1 MKSLFIKLF
10 ITFIYLISSSSAYS
24 IEVPKIKNLILH
36 KQPKKLENIE
46 FQNINNKL
54 MNLNDFKD
62 KFLIINFWATWCAP
76 CREEMPS
83 LDKLSSEKNFNNLEI
98 LPINVGSEKISKSK
112 IFFEEVGIKKLKIY
126 HDIDMKLPNK
136 LLLRG
141 LPTTLLINK
150 KGEEFA
156 RILGS
161 VDFEDKKLI
170 KWLKNFD

>member
-10 ITFIYLISSSSAYS
+10 IIFIYLISSSSAYS
-24 IEVPKIKNLILH
+24 IEVPKIKNLILY

-54 MNLNDFKD
+54 IKLNDFKD

-83 LDKLSSEKNFNNLEI
+83 LDKLSSEKNFNNLVI

-112 IFFEEVGIKKLKIY
+112 IFFEEVGIENLKIY
-126 HDIDMKLPNK
+126 HDVDMNLPKK

>member
-10 ITFIYLISSSSAYS
+10 IIFIYLISSSSEYS

-54 MNLNDFKD
+54 IKLSDFKD

-83 LDKLSSEKNFNNLEI
+83 LDKLSSEKNFNNLVI

-112 IFFEEVGIKKLKIY
+112 IFFEEVGIENLKIY
-126 HDIDMKLPNK
+126 HDVDMNLPKK

>member
-1 MKSLFIKLF
+1 MKSLFVKLF
-10 ITFIYLISSSSAYS
+10 IIFIYLISSSSAYS

-54 MNLNDFKD
+54 MKLNDFKD

-98 LPINVGSEKISKSK
+98 LTINVGSEKIYKSK
-112 IFFEEVGIKKLKIY
+112 IFFEEVDLKNLKIY
-126 HDIDMKLPNK
+126 HDIDMKLPNN

>member
-10 ITFIYLISSSSAYS
+10 IIFIYLISSSSAYS

-54 MNLNDFKD
+54 MKLNDFKD

-83 LDKLSSEKNFNNLEI
+83 LDKLSIEKNFNNLE
-98 LPINVGSEKISKSK
+98 LS
-112 IFFEEVGIKKLKIY
+112 
-126 HDIDMKLPNK
+126 
-136 LLLRG
+136 
-141 LPTTLLINK
+141 LIH
-150 KGEEFA
+150 
-156 RILGS
+156 I
-161 VDFEDKKLI
+161 
-170 KWLKNFD
+170 

>member
-10 ITFIYLISSSSAYS
+10 IIFIYLISSSSAYS

-54 MNLNDFKD
+54 MKLNDFKD

-83 LDKLSSEKNFNNLEI
+83 LDKLSGEKNFNNLEI
-98 LPINVGSEKISKSK
+98 LPINVGSVKISKAI
-112 IFFEEVGIKKLKIY
+112 IFFEEEGI
-126 HDIDMKLPNK
+126 
-136 LLLRG
+136 
-141 LPTTLLINK
+141 
-150 KGEEFA
+150 EFA
-156 RILGS
+156 FPTQS
-161 VDFEDKKLI
+161 VFLEKNSPPPKNLASPKKI
-170 KWLKNFD
+170 TKMSK

>member
-54 MNLNDFKD
+54 MKLNDFKD

-83 LDKLSSEKNFNNLEI
+83 LDKLSRKKNFNNLEI

-112 IFFEEVGIKKLKIY
+112 IFFEEVGIENLKIY
-126 HDIDMKLPNK
+126 HDIDMNLPKK

>member
-10 ITFIYLISSSSAYS
+10 IIFIYLISSSSAYS
-24 IEVPKIKNLILH
+24 IEVPNIKNLILH

-54 MNLNDFKD
+54 MKLNDFKD

-83 LDKLSSEKNFNNLEI
+83 LDKLSREKNFSNLEI
-98 LPINVGSEKISKSK
+98 LPINVGSEKISKSE
-112 IFFEEVGIKKLKIY
+112 IFFEEVGIKNLKIY

-141 LPTTLLINK
+141 LPTTLLVNK

>member
-10 ITFIYLISSSSAYS
+10 IIFIYLISSSSAYS

-46 FQNINNKL
+46 FQNINNNL
-54 MNLNDFKD
+54 MKLNDFKD

-83 LDKLSSEKNFNNLEI
+83 LDKLSREKNFNNLEI
-98 LPINVGSEKISKSK
+98 LTINVGSEKISKSK
-112 IFFEEVGIKKLKIY
+112 IFFEEVGIENLKIY
-126 HDIDMKLPNK
+126 HDIDMKLPKK

>member
-10 ITFIYLISSSSAYS
+10 IIFIYLISSSSAYS
-24 IEVPKIKNLILH
+24 IEAPKIKNLI
-36 KQPKKLENIE
+36 
-46 FQNINNKL
+46 
-54 MNLNDFKD
+54 
-62 KFLIINFWATWCAP
+62 FLIINFWATWCAP

-112 IFFEEVGIKKLKIY
+112 IFFEEVGIKNLKIY

-136 LLLRG
+136 LFLRG

>member
-1 MKSLFIKLF
+1 MK
-10 ITFIYLISSSSAYS
+10 
-24 IEVPKIKNLILH
+24 
-36 KQPKKLENIE
+36 
-46 FQNINNKL
+46 
-54 MNLNDFKD
+54 LNDFKD

-83 LDKLSSEKNFNNLEI
+83 LDKLSREKNFNNLEI

-112 IFFEEVGIKKLKIY
+112 IFFEEVGIENLKIY
-126 HDIDMKLPNK
+126 HDIDMNLPKK